1 MLKAS
6 LLFFCSL
13 LCVSC
18 QTIYAAQSN
27 LKKHPDCT
35 GSERWPTNI
44 AIVHLKNSG
53 LTSNE
58 LLDLSKTKT
67 VRLAS
72 QKIEENLF
80 RQVHLI
86 TFTEKSGKT
95 IQAITVNDASHEECS
110 MSEGAVFVV
119 NTTLG
124 K

>member
-18 QTIYAAQSN
+18 QPIYAAQSI

-35 GSERWPTNI
+35 GTERWPTSI

-58 LLDLSKTKT
+58 LLDFSKTKT

-72 QKIEENLF
+72 QQIEENLF